1 VNLFLSLSSDA
12 KNNTQKQKTKHIQA
26 KAIIIQQTNQQT
38 IVLHPP
44 QNKQMQRNK
53 RRTSNGLL

>member
-1 VNLFLSLSSDA
+1 MR
-12 KNNTQKQKTKHIQA
+12 NNHTKTKTKQIQA
-26 KAIIIQQTNQQT
+26 KAIILQQTNQQT